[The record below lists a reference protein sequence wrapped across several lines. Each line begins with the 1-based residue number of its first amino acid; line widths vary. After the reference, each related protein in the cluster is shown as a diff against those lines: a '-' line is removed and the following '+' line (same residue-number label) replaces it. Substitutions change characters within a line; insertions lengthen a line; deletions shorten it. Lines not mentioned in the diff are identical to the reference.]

1 MNTQQ
6 GDNRM
11 LNTKQISEMFHV
23 SEETVRRWIRNGELK
38 AEQDGKSY
46 LVDELELERFVEIK
60 AKTPGTSIGNMAT
73 FIPTVDAVSVVGA
86 GLLAG
91 GSIFKL
97 LKTVTSMNNKVN
109 TDSDLNINSAED
121 LDFHIKSIQRKRKK
135 LILEH
140 EIKLLDIDEEIATYE
155 KMKEGLR

>member
-1 MNTQQ
+1 
-6 GDNRM
+6 M

-46 LVDELELERFVEIK
+46 LVDEIELERFVEIK
-60 AKTPGTSIGNMAT
+60 AKTPGTSIGNLAT
-73 FIPTVDAVSVVGA
+73 LIPTAGAMSKVGA

-91 GSIFKL
+91 SSILKL
-97 LKTVTSMNNKVN
+97 LKNVTTMNNKET
-109 TDSDLNINSAED
+109 TDGEQNINSVED
-121 LDFHIKSIQRKRKK
+121 LDFLIKSLQRKRKK

-140 EIKLLDIDEEIATYE
+140 EIKLLEIDDEIATYE
-155 KMKEGLR
+155 KMKERLR